1 MCELNIDGA
10 ALYKIIGISVSF
22 IFTVLFGSFLI
33 NVIISIIKEIK
44 YKNNTVIKILI
55 SNLGALCFM
64 LIPFIIFLLL
74 FIDSIGLVK
83 IRIT

>member
-1 MCELNIDGA
+1 MCELNINGYI
-10 ALYKIIGISVSF
+10 LYRILGISISF
-22 IFTVLFGSFLI
+22 IFTVFFGSFLI
-33 NVIISIIKEIK
+33 NVISSIIKDIK
-44 YKNNTVIKILI
+44 HKGNTVIKIII

>member
-1 MCELNIDGA
+1 MCELNINGYI
-10 ALYKIIGISVSF
+10 LYRILGISISF
-22 IFTVLFGSFLI
+22 IFTVFFGSFLI
-33 NVIISIIKEIK
+33 NIIKNIIKETR

-55 SNLGALCFM
+55 SNLCALCFT